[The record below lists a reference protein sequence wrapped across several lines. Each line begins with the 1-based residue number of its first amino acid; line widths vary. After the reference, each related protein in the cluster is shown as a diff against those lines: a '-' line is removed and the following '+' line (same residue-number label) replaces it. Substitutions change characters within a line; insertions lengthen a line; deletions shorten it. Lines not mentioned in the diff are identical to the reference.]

1 MGQSR
6 ERRRG
11 DAPSGLVDSSVRHRP
26 RASRRR
32 PSGSRAGQVAL
43 GSRAHTRLLAVLRGG
58 RAGRARRRGRATR
71 GWRAGS
77 ARHRRR
83 GLTEVETLRA
93 PGDAFRLRR
102 TYIHTVSASGNGL
115 CCADWSGHANPGAR
129 AQAGASRSQSN
140 ARASMRALPA
150 PDIRRGRSAHCLV
163 TPLIDPRRREDR
175 ARI

>member
-32 PSGSRAGQVAL
+32 PSGSRASQVAL
-43 GSRAHTRLLAVLRGG
+43 GSRAHTRLLVVPGDGCASK
-58 RAGRARRRGRATR
+58 ARRRGRATR

-93 PGDAFRLRR
+93 PGDAFRLRLRR

-115 CCADWSGHANPGAR
+115 CCADWSGHANPGLK
-129 AQAGASRSQSN
+129 QEHVPSRMP
-140 ARASMRALPA
+140 RGLLCA
-150 PDIRRGRSAHCLV
+150 PC
-163 TPLIDPRRREDR
+163 PRRTSGEDGR
-175 ARI
+175 PIASSRR